1 MAKIYSWKIG
11 TCQQGEVAL
20 FMPQL
25 FNQFTQIWV
34 KMVHVKTKII
44 NSTLL
49 NVVISHEVIL
59 DPVLVFKSKSIM
71 SVTALTADSLIHCST
86 KHRLCD
92 IIVYGRCLVVSNCA
106 LFSQGCTA
114 VRFLTWQ
121 QGWQRWAPLTLF
133 SHHTFGPWLHQSVQ
147 VCVQGKD
154 SYQSP
159 LESHAH
165 STLWDWLSMAY
176 SFSLP
181 TMVHCC
187 LRDVCFQPNKT
198 WKTTSPQICVNDFM
212 QGNPG
217 FKVVIIIRKK
227 KERKK
232 TITKT

>member
-133 SHHTFGPWLHQSVQ
+133 SHHTFGPWCTPECAGMCTRKGQLSKPF
-147 VCVQGKD
+147 GK
-154 SYQSP
+154 SCTQHIVRLIKYGLFIQ
-159 LESHAH
+159 LTHNGALLF
-165 STLWDWLSMAY
+165 TRCL
-176 SFSLP
+176 FSA
-181 TMVHCC
+181 
-187 LRDVCFQPNKT
+187 K
-198 WKTTSPQICVNDFM
+198 
-212 QGNPG
+212 
-217 FKVVIIIRKK
+217 
-227 KERKK
+227 
-232 TITKT
+232 